1 MTGADEA
8 ERLRRLLSPHARA
21 EPSATPDCVDDDT
34 IAALAEGSLEAEDHA
49 AVLSHVSACARC
61 RSTVASVARALSDP
75 AVAREIRAVED
86 RRLPTGT
93 RRRFRRIGRIAA
105 GAAAAAVLLL
115 LTWPQQH
122 DEPQPHRAPP
132 ITMAPAPEAIR
143 PVGPVTEA
151 SHLAWMSV
159 SGADRYRVALFDAEG
174 AVLYETEGPDTVAAL
189 PDSVLPGPGETYW
202 WRVEARLGFD
212 RWVASDLIEFSV
224 SQESVP

>member
-21 EPSATPDCVDDDT
+21 EFSATPDCVDDDT
-34 IAALAEGSLEAEDHA
+34 VAALAEGSLEAEDHA
-49 AVLSHVSACARC
+49 AVLSHVAACGRC
-61 RSTVASVARALSDP
+61 RSMVASVARALSDP

-86 RRLPTGT
+86 RRRPTGT

-115 LTWPQQH
+115 LSWPQQH

-143 PVGPVTEA
+143 PVGPVAGA
-151 SHLAWMSV
+151 SQLTWTSV
-159 SGADRYRVALFDAEG
+159 SGADRYRVALFDGEG
-174 AVLYETEGPDTVAAL
+174 AVLFETEGPDTVAAL
-189 PDSVLPGPGETYW
+189 PDSVRPKPGQSYW
-202 WRVEARLGFD
+202 WQVEARLGFD
-212 RWVASDLIEFSV
+212 RWAASDLIEFSV
-224 SQESVP
+224 LRDPVP